1 MMMVMMFYICDL
13 FNMVV
18 MTMIYG
24 KDDDDEDDK
33 AKGDENDEGDDFS
46 LILQVMWSIFA
57 QILYLCSSAIGVQA
71 ALDSSKKQRSNDNSV
86 NQFGDLLYF
95 YREKKLDPFK
105 GYSGD
110 V

>member
-1 MMMVMMFYICDL
+1 MVI
-13 FNMVV
+13 
-18 MTMIYG
+18 MTMIYC
-24 KDDDDEDDK
+24 KDDDDEDDED
-33 AKGDENDEGDDFS
+33 KGDENDEGDDFT
-46 LILQVMWSIFA
+46 LILQVMWNVVA
-57 QILYLCSSAIGVQA
+57 QILYLCSSAIGVQVS
-71 ALDSSKKQRSNDNSV
+71 LDSSKKERSNDKST